1 MLKMVDEQK
10 KCKNGERYEHSLD
23 ALQGK
28 QWPFKAARCA
38 VQDDRIRNALNAQV
52 SVIFLAFI
60 LTVLKK
66 QKQSCWIE

>member
-1 MLKMVDEQK
+1 MVDEQK
-10 KCKNGERYEHSLD
+10 KCKNGDRYEHSLD

-52 SVIFLAFI
+52 SVIFLAFMN
-60 LTVLKK
+60 TYGVKKQK